1 MLNMKNERDRA
12 LDMYWSDYERK
23 IDNEEKSDNAYKTI
37 LNRSLIN
44 EKKLESMIQ
53 KEEESE
59 DKKSKSGVTLVG
71 TTMTTPVLGEFVDVI
86 G

>member
-1 MLNMKNERDRA
+1 MKNERDRA